1 MVLQRAFFILLFCG
15 ATQALSIV
23 TPIRSLDR
31 FNHTIINEPLVVAYL
46 YQSEPNC
53 IETGAD
59 CTKEYRQER
68 KRQIANNHAVLKA
81 LSRDGRYQA
90 AGINFIQ
97 ANLSKNHLCDLQQTY
112 QVSDE
117 DSLLLFD
124 KEKSVDTVLTGKFN
138 RADVEALIEGQWK
151 KKIDIILKQQAE
163 ERRERR
169 ADMQARALTWG
180 TGPYW
185 CWPYG
190 FGGCGANGCWGG
202 PCRGYVGFNVGF
214 GGYC

>member
-1 MVLQRAFFILLFCG
+1 MVLQRAFFILLLCVV

-46 YQSEPNC
+46 YNAE
-53 IETGAD
+53 G
-59 CTKEYRQER
+59 TKEYRQER
-68 KRQIANNHAVLKA
+68 KRQIANNHAVLRA

-97 ANLSKNHLCDLQQTY
+97 ANLSKNNLCDLQQTY
-112 QVSDE
+112 HLNDE

-124 KEKSVDTVLTGKFN
+124 REKSVDKVLTGKFN
-138 RADVEALIEGQWK
+138 RADVEDLIEGQWK
-151 KKIDIILKQQAE
+151 KKIDIMLKQQAE

-214 GGYC
+214 GGCC